1 VLINPQVFRPR
12 CQRNHH
18 SHHTR
23 ILYFLS
29 VLVQGR
35 CPTASTLMV
44 SAIISIRLVP
54 TFSRACFTPSIEIIS
69 IIPFY
74 SIITLVVYCFVHHLA
89 VSFVVIVLLVAY
101 LSYALFIYL
110 MSSTKRV
117 KQHARITISQR
128 ARRPHSQ
135 RLDTVSENVHDVV
148 SPLLRPL
155 WKPKCHADRH
165 LRADKGLP

>member
-1 VLINPQVFRPR
+1 MPEKPSLSPHPNTVLPV
-12 CQRNHH
+12 
-18 SHHTR
+18 
-23 ILYFLS
+23 
-29 VLVQGR
+29 
-35 CPTASTLMV
+35 STG
-44 SAIISIRLVP
+44 
-54 TFSRACFTPSIEIIS
+54 SRAVPHSVDLDGLRDYLHPPGANVLSCSFTPSIEIIS

-155 WKPKCHADRH
+155 WKPKCHAGRH
-165 LRADKGLP
+165 LRADKDLP